1 MERRCVGGGKRYC
14 ALCNR
19 KQNEMTED
27 GEKIT
32 LHRIPGGQSAEET
45 ARRKAWLRGLKL
57 HRPNVPITDST
68 RVCILHFEDKVYVKG
83 QSIPKYYNLQKVPA
97 EKRPRRPLAPRNIFS
112 NVNDESLVSAS
123 EVLEK
128 TERTTE
134 FSNVEMN
141 ENNAFFDYDIDLF
154 SSVEIET
161 ETELPEITETNHP
174 ELVDQAKPVHFID
187 HGYTL
192 SVDSRDSASN
202 VESEHIDSASAN
214 NVDIGIQTSLPKMA
228 PEDIENNDEKTRFY
242 TGFPNYATFMLF
254 FTTFLK
260 HGASK
265 LTYWEG
271 QKRTLG
277 SEGRKYNEE
286 HIQKP
291 GRKRTLR
298 PIDEFY
304 MVCLRLRL
312 GLLQKHLKDI
322 FNVSLMTV
330 SRVMTTWI
338 NFMFDHMKSLIPWP
352 TREQIL
358 ANLPRSFSELNQVRI
373 VVDATEFFCEKP
385 SSLIAQ
391 NLTWSEYKHH
401 NTFKVLIG
409 VAPNGLV
416 TFISRVWGGH
426 TSDRHIV
433 QKHGDMLI
441 PRLEPGDIILAD
453 KGFTVADLLPGDI
466 GLNMP
471 PFVSSS
477 KQMTKE
483 EFFKTQQIASPRIV
497 VETKMEQ
504 INQRTNG
511 PVDAHLLGL
520 VKHKTWNIYSKEMT
534 LTFNTHIPS

>member
-1 MERRCVGGGKRYC
+1 MEKRCAGGGKRYC
-14 ALCNR
+14 ALCKR
-19 KQNEMTED
+19 KQNEVTED
-27 GEKIT
+27 GFKIT
-32 LHRIPGGQSAEET
+32 LHRIPGGQSSTET

-57 HRPNVPITDST
+57 HRPNIPITDST
-68 RVCILHFEDKVYVKG
+68 RICSLHFEDRVYVKG
-83 QSIPKYYNLQKVPA
+83 QSIPKYYNLQKKPE
-97 EKRPRRPLAPRNIFS
+97 EKRQRRPLAPRNVFS
-112 NVNDESLVSAS
+112 NLTDESLKSAN
-123 EVLEK
+123 EVLEN
-128 TERTTE
+128 TERTIE
-134 FSNVEMN
+134 FSGVEINVN
-141 ENNAFFDYDIDLF
+141 CDTSAFFDADIDLY
-154 SSVEIET
+154 SSVDVET
-161 ETELPEITETNHP
+161 DQPEQPETDQRDS
-174 ELVDQAKPVHFID
+174 VDQTKPVHEVD
-187 HGYTL
+187 HGY
-192 SVDSRDSASN
+192 SVMFDNLDSEDVSTS
-202 VESEHIDSASAN
+202 
-214 NVDIGIQTSLPKMA
+214 NVDIGVQASFPKMV

-242 TGFPNYATFMLF
+242 TGFPNYATFILF
-254 FTTFLK
+254 FTTFMK
-260 HGASK
+260 HGAAK

-286 HIQKP
+286 HFQKP

-312 GLLQKHLKDI
+312 GLLQEHLKDI

-338 NFMFDHMKSLIPWP
+338 NFMYDHMKSLIPWP

-358 ANLPRSFSELNQVRI
+358 ANLPKSFCEMPQVRI
-373 VVDATEFFCEKP
+373 VIDATEFFCEKP
-385 SSLIAQ
+385 SSLVAQ

-433 QKHGDMLI
+433 QKDGDMLI
-441 PRLEPGDIILAD
+441 PRLESGDIILAD
-453 KGFTVADLLPGDI
+453 KGFTVADLLPSDI

-477 KQMTKE
+477 KQMTRE

-497 VETKMEQ
+497 VEMKMEQ
-504 INQRTNG
+504 IKNFRLLQTVL
-511 PVDAHLLGL
+511 PLSEAHLAEQII
-520 VKHKTWNIYSKEMT
+520 VICAAMT
-534 LTFNTHIPS
+534 NLYEPLLK